1 MTWRGGLL
9 TIALI
14 MLVWAVP
21 LVLGGAFGESV
32 PSVEGGNPAPNFR
45 AINVATGEPA
55 SLDDYKDKVV
65 LLNVWATWCEPCKEE
80 MPAMERIHQDL
91 GADGLEVVAVSVDME
106 GTDEITEFVEE
117 YQLTFDVLQ
126 DRTQEISSAYQIFAL
141 PQSYVIDRRGMIV
154 YREFGAVDWDGNT
167 YRKRFQ
173 DLLSQQ

>member
-1 MTWRGGLL
+1 MTWRGVLL

-14 MLVWAVP
+14 GLVWAVP
-21 LVLGGAFGESV
+21 LVLGGAFGDSV
-32 PSVEGGNPAPNFR
+32 PSVEGGNPAPSFS

-91 GADGLEVVAVSVDME
+91 GAAGLEVVAVSVDME
-106 GTDEITEFVEE
+106 GTDEIAEFVEE

-126 DRTQEISSAYQIFAL
+126 DRTQEISSTYQIFAL

-154 YREFGAVDWDGNT
+154 YREFGAVEWDGDT